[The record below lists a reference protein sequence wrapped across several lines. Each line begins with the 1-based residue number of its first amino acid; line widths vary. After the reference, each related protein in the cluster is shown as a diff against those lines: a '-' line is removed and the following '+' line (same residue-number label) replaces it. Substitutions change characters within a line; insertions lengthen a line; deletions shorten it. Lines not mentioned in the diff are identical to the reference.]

1 MKNLSLLS
9 RLFVLAALLL
19 FSCQKPKVQYENPF
33 QDPGLPVEE
42 RIDNLLSLMNL
53 EEKVQCL
60 GTRPNIPRLGVVGT
74 GHIEGLHGIAK
85 GGPSNWGRRGR
96 IIPTTTFPQSIGLAQ
111 TWNRSTLKKVGEVT
125 STEMRYMVQY
135 PDYQEEGLVLRA
147 PNADI
152 GRDIR
157 WGRNEEC
164 YGEDAFFNGTLV
176 ASFINGVQGDDPKY
190 WRAASLMK
198 HFLANS
204 NEDTRTFSSSNFDER
219 LFHEYYSHPF
229 RMGIQEGGSQAFMAA
244 YNSVNGI
251 PMTIHPM
258 LKDICM
264 NEWGLNGIICTDGG
278 AYKLLISDHK
288 YYPDEATAAVG
299 CIKAGIN
306 QFLDRYNEG
315 VIQAL
320 DKGLLTET
328 DIDETLRGVF
338 RVMIKLGQL
347 DPDEMVP
354 YKQIG
359 KKGEPEPWKS
369 ELHKQ
374 AVLKATQESIVL
386 LKNENHFLPLNRT
399 LKTIAVAGIL
409 ADTVMLDWYS
419 GTPPYRIT
427 LLQALKEKL
436 GNQVEIL
443 YSRNNDEAV
452 SNAEKAD
459 AVIVIVGNDPV
470 GGIDLEWAKV
480 DLPSYGREAVDRRS
494 IELEEEE
501 LVKRLYEVNPNTVLV
516 LMSSFPYAINW
527 SDENLPAILHMTHN
541 SQETGTA
548 LADVLF
554 GDFNPAGRLV
564 QTWLKS
570 LADLPD
576 MMDYNIR
583 NNRTYMYF
591 KGDALYLF
599 GFGLSYTS
607 FEYGNLKINKKKFKS
622 GGTIRVQFFLHNTG
636 EVAGDEVPQLY
647 VKHIAS
653 KVERPILE
661 LKGFDRVGLKPGE
674 KKTIRINVPVES
686 LACWDSI
693 QHRFV
698 VEPGEVELLIGASSE
713 DIRLKTVVEL
723 L

>member
-1 MKNLSLLS
+1 MKNFSLSS
-9 RLFVLAALLL
+9 ILFVFAALLL
-19 FSCQKPKVQYENPF
+19 FSCQKPKVQYEHPF
-33 QDPGLPVEE
+33 QNPELPVEE
-42 RIDNLLSLMNL
+42 RIDNLLSVMTL

-96 IIPTTTFPQSIGLAQ
+96 IVPTTTFPQSIGLAQ
-111 TWNRSTLKKVGEVT
+111 TWSRATLKTVGEII
-125 STEMRYMVQY
+125 SIEMRYMVQN
-135 PDYQEEGLVLRA
+135 PDYQEGGLVLRA

-164 YGEDAFFNGTLV
+164 YGEDAFFNGTLA
-176 ASFINGVQGDDPKY
+176 ASFIQGVQGNDPKY

-219 LFHEYYSHPF
+219 LYHEYYSLPF
-229 RMGIQEGGSQAFMAA
+229 RMGIQDGGSQAFMAA
-244 YNSVNGI
+244 YNAVNGI

-258 LKDICM
+258 LKEICM
-264 NEWGLNGIICTDGG
+264 NQWGFNGIICTDGG
-278 AYKLLISDHK
+278 AYKLLISHHK
-288 YYPDEATAAVG
+288 YYPDEVTAAVG

-306 QFLDRYNEG
+306 QFLDRYNDG
-315 VIQAL
+315 VSQAL
-320 DKGLLTET
+320 EKGLLTED

-347 DPDEMVP
+347 DPDDMVP

-359 KKGEPEPWKS
+359 KKGETEPWLS
-369 ELHKQ
+369 DLHKQ
-374 AVLKATQESIVL
+374 AVVKATRESIVL
-386 LKNENHFLPLNRT
+386 LKNENHFLPLRKT

-427 LLQALKEKL
+427 PLQGLKEKI
-436 GNQVEIL
+436 GSQAEIL

-452 SNAEKAD
+452 ANAKRAD
-459 AVIVIVGNDPV
+459 VVVVIVGNDPV
-470 GGIDLEWAKV
+470 GGIDLEWAQV
-480 DLPSYGREAVDRRS
+480 ALPSYGREAVDRRS

-501 LVKRLYEVNPNTVLV
+501 LVKRLHSVNPNTVLV

-527 SDENLPAILHMTHN
+527 SQGNLPAILHMAHN

-564 QTWLKS
+564 QTWPKS
-570 LADLPD
+570 ISDLPD
-576 MMDYNIR
+576 LMDYNIR
-583 NNRTYMYF
+583 NMRTYRYF
-591 KGDALYLF
+591 TGDALYPF
-599 GFGLSYTS
+599 GYGLSYTS
-607 FEYGNLKINKKKFKS
+607 FEYGKLKVYKKAYKAGELIK
-622 GGTIRVQFFLHNTG
+622 VQFALQNKG

-647 VKHIAS
+647 VRYIGS
-653 KVERPILE
+653 KVERPIQE
-661 LKGFDRVGLKPGE
+661 LKGFDRVRLNPGE
-674 KKTIRINVPVES
+674 KKTVKIPIPVEN
-686 LACWDSI
+686 LAYWDTV

-698 VEPGEVELLIGASSE
+698 VEPGKVELWIGASSE
-713 DIRLKTVVEL
+713 DVRLKTIVEL